1 MAKKGFL
8 DRLIGRDDED
18 AMPQSITI
26 ERRAPALSKDKGTGV
41 SISGASSA
49 SITRPGPKLEDTEE
63 LAGVM
68 KNMPDIASAKLNE
81 LNRARADLAQMEQEL
96 SKSQR
101 MFSLAT
107 DRIDEIGK
115 FLSTSE
121 VNLSTLERLEPENA
135 QLTARISEL
144 RGELTREKA
153 LSSETEARVTA
164 IEAKY
169 LEAQKANEQYRQDA
183 LTLNENIRSLKQS
196 IDVKSREIRDLMVQ
210 NDDLKDKLDTERD
223 NANIMA
229 EKHSRIVA
237 DMSTTSRKNLELEKR
252 VEELSASGKR
262 NAGEREDAL
271 LELKSLR
278 LEYAALRDAGIEKT
292 SRLEALEHELKVKE
306 RSFDENI
313 KYRDNEIFGLQ
324 SGVEDMKVQLR
335 IKEEVSRRTDREL
348 IDLKSMV
355 GEETKRRRRLE
366 KDLDDQARELGQN
379 RDALV
384 QARQNF
390 DDLNRRLI
398 DAQAELR
405 SVKAINAQQAAKL
418 EQYSAV
424 GGVVVDFEQGAK
436 AQREKKTG

>member
-18 AMPQSITI
+18 AMPQSITF
-26 ERRAPALSKDKGTGV
+26 ERRAPALTKDKD
-41 SISGASSA
+41 IKSSA
-49 SITRPGPKLEDTEE
+49 ADISRPAPKLEDHDE
-63 LAGVM
+63 LTGVM
-68 KNMPDIASAKLNE
+68 NNMPEIASAKLNE

-115 FLSTSE
+115 FLSASE

-135 QLTARISEL
+135 KLSSKISEL
-144 RGELTREKA
+144 RSEVTREKA

-164 IEAKY
+164 IEGKY

-183 LTLNENIRSLKQS
+183 LTLTETIRGLRQS
-196 IDVKSREIRDLMVQ
+196 IDAKAREVRDLMVQ

-223 NANIMA
+223 NAAIMA

-252 VEELSASGKR
+252 VEELQASGKR
-262 NAGEREDAL
+262 NANEREEAL
-271 LELKSLR
+271 LDLKSLR
-278 LEYAALRDAGIEKT
+278 LEYSALRDANIEKT
-292 SRLEALEHELKVKE
+292 SRLEAVEHDLKVKE

-324 SGVEDMKVQLR
+324 SGLEDFKVQLR

-366 KDLDDQARELGQN
+366 KDLDDQARELSQN

-424 GGVVVDFEQGAK
+424 GGVVVDFAEEAK
-436 AQREKKTG
+436 AAREKKTG

>member
-18 AMPQSITI
+18 NMPENMTI
-26 ERRAPALSKDKGTGV
+26 ERRAPALSKDPGLSSQASPPQISRPSAQLDDHADLTGV
-41 SISGASSA
+41 MS
-49 SITRPGPKLEDTEE
+49 
-63 LAGVM
+63 
-68 KNMPDIASAKLNE
+68 NMPDIASAKLNE

-107 DRIDEIGK
+107 DRISEIGK

-135 QLTARISEL
+135 QLSVKVSEL
-144 RGELTREKA
+144 RSEVTREKA

-169 LEAQKANEQYRQDA
+169 IEARKANEQFRQEA
-183 LTLNENIRSLKQS
+183 LTLTETIRNLKQS
-196 IDVKSREIRDLMVQ
+196 VEAKSREVRDLMVQ
-210 NDDLKDKLDTERD
+210 NDDLKDKLDQERE
-223 NANIMA
+223 NSNILA
-229 EKHSRIVA
+229 EKHGRIVS
-237 DMSTTSRKNLELEKR
+237 DMSTASRKNLELEKR
-252 VEELSASGKR
+252 VEELRASGSR
-262 NAGEREDAL
+262 SAGEREDAL
-271 LELKSLR
+271 NDLKSLR
-278 LEYAALRDAGIEKT
+278 LEYSALRDAGIEKT
-292 SRLEALEHELKVKE
+292 SRLEALEHEIKVKD
-306 RSFDENI
+306 RNFDENI

-324 SGVEDMKVQLR
+324 SSLEDFKVQLR

-355 GEETKRRRRLE
+355 SEETKRRRRLE
-366 KDLDDQARELGQN
+366 KDLDDQSRELGQN

-424 GGVVVDFEQGAK
+424 GGVVVDFAEEAK
-436 AQREKKTG
+436 AAREKKTG